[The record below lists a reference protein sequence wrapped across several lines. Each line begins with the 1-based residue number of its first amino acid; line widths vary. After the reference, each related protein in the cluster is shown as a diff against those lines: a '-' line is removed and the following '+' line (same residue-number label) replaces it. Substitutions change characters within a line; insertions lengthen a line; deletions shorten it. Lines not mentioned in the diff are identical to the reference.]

1 MFKITSKENSRVKH
15 ARNVREGR
23 VRDEIFVEGL
33 RLCEEVLKAN
43 LEIID
48 VLFTAD
54 LIENERGI
62 ELIRNFPNSAEVSDK
77 IFATISDTKTP
88 QGICIIAN
96 RPQNNLQTVDNK
108 IVVVLHQ
115 INNPSNVGACLR
127 TCEAVGV
134 SGVILTKG
142 TADAFSAKTL
152 RGSMGASLRLKIWEK
167 VEFTEVIEFCLE
179 QNLTTVCADIR
190 AKKSYTEIDWKV
202 PHAIILGSE
211 ANGLSEIERNLCNES
226 LKIPMCEPVE
236 SLNVAVAAGVILF
249 EAKKIS
255 S

>member
-1 MFKITSKENSRVKH
+1 MITSKDNSRVKH

-23 VRDEIFVEGL
+23 VRNEIFVEGL

-43 LEIID
+43 LEIVD

-54 LIENERGI
+54 LFENPRGS
-62 ELIRNFPNSAEVSDK
+62 ELISNFPSSAEVSDK

-88 QGICIIAN
+88 QGICIIAK

-108 IVVVLHQ
+108 LVVVLHQ
-115 INNPSNVGACLR
+115 INNPSNVGAILR

-152 RGSMGASLRLKIWEK
+152 RGSMGASLRLKLAEK
-167 VEFTEVIEFCLE
+167 FDFSEAINFCRE
-179 QNLTTVCADIR
+179 NNLTTVCADIR
-190 AKKSYTEIDWKV
+190 AEKSYTEIDWTI
-202 PHAIILGSE
+202 PHALIVGSE
-211 ANGLSEIERNLCNES
+211 ANGLSETERQMCDES
-226 LKIPMCEPVE
+226 LKISMCEPVE
-236 SLNVAVAAGVILF
+236 SLNVAVACGIVLF
-249 EAKKIS
+249 EAKKFF
-255 S
+255 